1 MRFRGLIAMTAL
13 CSFALSGLAVA
24 GEAKKGGPA
33 PFFFMSSYNPDS
45 CGMKRVFL
53 DRLVGEKAKPAT
65 KVLLITFFDV
75 DCKPCRK
82 ELPFLQRL
90 YRRYKDKGLMILA
103 VNCDYLPEKMA
114 QIKKFIADAGIGFPV
129 LKDRLNA
136 LRRRY
141 GVSNFPTMFIVDSR
155 GTIVDI
161 RVGYNE
167 KKMPFPLASVQRML
181 GVAEEPVE

>member
-1 MRFRGLIAMTAL
+1 MRHKWPIVLAAL
-13 CSFALSGLAVA
+13 CWFTLSGLAFA
-24 GEAKKGGPA
+24 GEAKKGGRA
-33 PFFFMSSYNPDS
+33 PFFFMSSYNPDA

-53 DRLVGEKAKPAT
+53 DRLVGEKAKPA
-65 KVLLITFFDV
+65 KKALLITFFDI

-90 YRRYKDKGLMILA
+90 YRRYKDKGLMVLA

-114 QIKKFIADAGIGFPV
+114 QIKKFIGEAGLDFPV

-141 GVSNFPTMFIVDSR
+141 GVTNFPTMFIVDNS

-167 KKMPFPLASVQRML
+167 KKMPFPLASIQRML
-181 GVAEEPVE
+181 GVAEKPAE